1 AASFR
6 SPIRCPSPP
15 GASARWS
22 APRPSCPPR
31 SRCSSSAPACGSR
44 SCSSAACSC
53 GRCASADAAARRG
66 RHARRERRAAAPLH
80 GARVPR
86 RRARRAPPH
95 GPVGVALADL
105 RERRGRPRVGRR
117 PLCRRARPPLRRRS
131 RLAALA
137 RNRRRRVRRRGGV
150 RVPAHDRER
159 RGAHH
164 DHRRGSERRD
174 AGGRGILAAGVG
186 RGDPADRARC
196 RPRIARRAPHAH
208 RDAAARAARARA
220 TARLHAAAVV
230 APGRRGALR
239 GLPHPERARGARG
252 VIVPIALLGGGA
264 LVAFAVRKQVHLAGP
279 LSAAALAA
287 AIWWTISS
295 PQEKSEV
302 LGLQL
307 RLSPLAQLGGA
318 MLLSSLFILVL
329 AVWLDEPAYNFFPT
343 ALAAGAAVTAVL
355 TLTSPIA
362 IYAVLLLAL
371 LVPVGSFTFQVTR
384 NRSVEAAY
392 RHFSFVALGGSLGIA
407 ALALAGSLPR
417 DQPAGTFVVLI
428 VIVVVAFALNLA
440 AIPFHTHAALL
451 ATEVPAPA
459 LALYFGVLVP
469 TTFIAFAEI
478 LTLSG
483 LLPAIV
489 QISKVQDLLLGL
501 GTVSALGGAFLATG
515 STELRRVA
523 AYSVIANLGQALV
536 GIATLSG
543 PGIVA
548 MPTS

>member
-1 AASFR
+1 
-6 SPIRCPSPP
+6 
-15 GASARWS
+15 
-22 APRPSCPPR
+22 
-31 SRCSSSAPACGSR
+31 
-44 SCSSAACSC
+44 
-53 GRCASADAAARRG
+53 
-66 RHARRERRAAAPLH
+66 
-80 GARVPR
+80 
-86 RRARRAPPH
+86 
-95 GPVGVALADL
+95 
-105 RERRGRPRVGRR
+105 
-117 PLCRRARPPLRRRS
+117 
-131 RLAALA
+131 
-137 RNRRRRVRRRGGV
+137 
-150 RVPAHDRER
+150 
-159 RGAHH
+159 
-164 DHRRGSERRD
+164 
-174 AGGRGILAAGVG
+174 
-186 RGDPADRARC
+186 
-196 RPRIARRAPHAH
+196 
-208 RDAAARAARARA
+208 
-220 TARLHAAAVV
+220 
-230 APGRRGALR
+230 
-239 GLPHPERARGARG
+239 

-428 VIVVVAFALNLA
+428 VIVVVAFALKLA

-543 PGIVA
+543 PGIVGAVAIALVTGAGATQQLLAAGAIERRAGADRPSAAVAPLASLAFVIGGLA
-548 MPTS
+548 MIGAPPLVAFPGHFFVELIAFSYSGSLGTALVASTLFVLIAQLRAAISIFRVAPERWRVERRPIAGISGVLVFLALLIGGVQPDGFLRPIAAFADEFIRALRPF